1 MPKRIS
7 HAEHIKRLTLW
18 GRGYSDLRIAKEC
31 GVKHQTIAQW
41 RYRNDIPANYRLIDI
56 RNNKFI

>member
-7 HAEHIKRLTLW
+7 HEEHIKRLTLL

-41 RYRNDIPANYRLIDI
+41 RYRNDLPANFRLFDT
-56 RNNKFI
+56 RNNKFV